1 MLHSR
6 TLDKVSRPGMRF
18 QGWRNLPI
26 GSKIA
31 VVVLLVIVAMAVFAP
46 IVAPYDPGATGLA
59 TAETTVHVQGG
70 PDIVTYDPAVRPS
83 PDHLF
88 GTDKPSRDIFSRAV
102 YGSRVSLVVG
112 LTATG
117 LALVVASVLLCTASR
132 RVSWTHACFP
142 PWAARSQSSALVRGN
157 WALI

>member
-6 TLDKVSRPGMRF
+6 TLDRVSKPGMRF
-18 QGWRNLPI
+18 QGWGRLPI

-31 VVVLLVIVAMAVFAP
+31 VVVLLMIVAMAVLAP
-46 IVAPYDPGATGLA
+46 LVAPYDPGATGLA

-70 PDIVTYDPAVRPS
+70 PDVVTYDPAVRPS
-83 PDHLF
+83 LDHLF

-112 LTATG
+112 LSATG
-117 LALVVASVLLCTASR
+117 IALALASEAI
-132 RVSWTHACFP
+132 F
-142 PWAARSQSSALVRGN
+142 
-157 WALI
+157 ALIQWGVTPPGARQHRKESA